1 MIDAAMQRG
10 IRKQRLFNRS
20 NRVIIRIR
28 RNSEVHSPYMSVPNW
43 KWGLRRFIL
52 VGKTN

>member
-20 NRVIIRIR
+20 NSS
-28 RNSEVHSPYMSVPNW
+28 NLDST
-43 KWGLRRFIL
+43 KQ
-52 VGKTN
+52 